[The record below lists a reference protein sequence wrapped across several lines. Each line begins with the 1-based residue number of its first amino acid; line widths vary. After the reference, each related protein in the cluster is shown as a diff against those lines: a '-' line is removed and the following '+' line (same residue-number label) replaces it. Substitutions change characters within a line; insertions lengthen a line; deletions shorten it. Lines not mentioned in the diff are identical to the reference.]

1 MGSCRRQATDVVSVI
16 ESIMSDK
23 VSMRTAAKLFKW
35 EHGYA
40 SERIHLGRLVCEMV
54 PQFMGETWR
63 QF

>member
-16 ESIMSDK
+16 ESIMSN
-23 VSMRTAAKLFKW
+23 RTAAELFKW